1 MNAIDLLEQQ
11 HREVEKL
18 FKLIEDEED
27 GERKA
32 ELAAELA
39 DTLAAHA
46 TIEEQIFYPR
56 TLSARTEDILR
67 EAVEEHLSA
76 KRVLADIL
84 ESRPSDE
91 QFDAKIKVLKEQI
104 EHHVEEEEEEL
115 FPAVKKLMK
124 HQLEEMGAEMEAMFA
139 DLLQGRPS
147 EDISA
152 ETSAPAPLE

>member
-11 HREVEKL
+11 HRDVEDL
-18 FKLIEDEED
+18 FSMIEEAD
-27 GERKA
+27 GEQKA

-39 DTLAAHA
+39 DVLAAHA

-56 TLSARTEDILR
+56 TLSARTEDMLR

-76 KRVLADIL
+76 KRLLADIL
-84 ESRPSDE
+84 QSRPSDE

-104 EHHVEEEEEEL
+104 EHHVEEEEGEL

-124 HQLEEMGAEMEAMFA
+124 DQLEQIGEEMEALYA
-139 DLLQGRPS
+139 ELQTGRPS
-147 EDISA
+147 ENVPA